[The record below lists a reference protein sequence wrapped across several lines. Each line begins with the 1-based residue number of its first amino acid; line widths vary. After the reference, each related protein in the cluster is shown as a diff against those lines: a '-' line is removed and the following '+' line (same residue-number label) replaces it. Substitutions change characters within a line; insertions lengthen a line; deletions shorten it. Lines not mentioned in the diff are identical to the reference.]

1 MRLSL
6 AAPLLAAAAAA
17 ALLVGA
23 PAARAFDEAEKAA
36 LHEEIRAFLKT
47 NPEVVIEALQAYDAK
62 QRAEAAAL
70 ETKLL
75 VDNAEAIYYD
85 DHSHVRGNPE
95 GDLTLVEFLD
105 YRCGFCKRAHS
116 KILDI
121 VEKDG
126 NIRYVI
132 KEFPILG
139 PQSVVAA
146 KAALASIGLDE
157 AKTSAFQDLLMEHE
171 GELDTASILA
181 LGKQAGL
188 DEKKTDRRHGRSA
201 HRESHHDELPPRA
214 LAGHQRHARLRHRRD
229 AAARR
234 SARRRHSSRHR
245 SSPRGQR
252 AGRQNP
258 VRGPARAGRRR
269 KPPPDAPFP

>member
-188 DEKKTDRRHGRSA
+188 DEKKLTAAMADPRIENLITMNYRLARSLDINGTPA
-201 HRESHHDELPPRA
+201 FAIGATLLRGDLPA
-214 LAGHQRHARLRHRRD
+214 EDIQ
-229 AAARR
+229 AAIA
-234 SARRRHSSRHR
+234 
-245 SSPRGQR
+245 Q
-252 AGRQNP
+252 
-258 VRGPARAGRRR
+258 ARAG
-269 KPPPDAPFP
+269 KEPGVKTQ